1 MLALNLKDYYNFK
14 IIYDTDNDFKN
25 EDEYLNAYIYYEK
38 KYFPYEMI
46 SVFDMTLLSSFCI
59 SCNKQEIKI
68 NKNNISKIA
77 FAGACMMFHYVEKVK
92 IVYDDDSYSYFKIHL
107 DDMVNTSLNYKK
119 TVFLKQ
125 KEEINDI
132 KLLKT
137 FKNLNNNINYY
148 IYYDVIKTN
157 KNKTI
162 KSIILPDNELM
173 YILAITLI

>member
-1 MLALNLKDYYNFK
+1 
-14 IIYDTDNDFKN
+14 
-25 EDEYLNAYIYYEK
+25 
-38 KYFPYEMI
+38 
-46 SVFDMTLLSSFCI
+46 
-59 SCNKQEIKI
+59 
-68 NKNNISKIA
+68 
-77 FAGACMMFHYVEKVK
+77 MMFHYVEKVK
-92 IVYDDDSYSYFKIHL
+92 IVYDDNSYSYFKIHL

-137 FKNLNNNINYY
+137 FKNLSNNINYY